1 MRLVLLG
8 PPGSGKGTQ
17 AARLKDYLQVPHI
30 STGDLLRAE
39 VAAGSP
45 LGMQAKE
52 VMARGDF
59 VSDEI
64 LLGMLEDRF
73 ARPDTAN
80 GFILD
85 GYPRNQ
91 VQADALG
98 TLLKKIGQ
106 PMDYAVQLAVPDELL
121 VERIAGRAAAEGRA
135 DDTPEV
141 VRNRLRKYNDQT
153 APVID
158 YYRQHGQ
165 LTVVNGVG
173 TLDEVLSRLI
183 EALLKKLGQP
193 MDYAV
198 QLEVPTDLLVERIAG
213 RAAAEGRADDT
224 PEVVRNRLDKYTN
237 QTAPVIDYY
246 RQHGQLTVVNGV
258 GSLDEVFTRL
268 VEALSP
274 GKEVG

>member
-17 AARLKDYLQVPHI
+17 ATRLKEYLQVPHI

-52 VMARGDF
+52 VMAQGNL

-64 LLGMLEDRF
+64 LLGMLESRF
-73 ARPDTAN
+73 SRDDTKN

-85 GYPRNQ
+85 GYPRNLA
-91 VQADALG
+91 QAAALG
-98 TLLKKIGQ
+98 ELLKKI
-106 PMDYAVQLAVPDELL
+106 
-121 VERIAGRAAAEGRA
+121 
-135 DDTPEV
+135 
-141 VRNRLRKYNDQT
+141 
-153 APVID
+153 
-158 YYRQHGQ
+158 
-165 LTVVNGVG
+165 
-173 TLDEVLSRLI
+173 
-183 EALLKKLGQP
+183 GQP

-224 PEVVRNRLDKYTN
+224 PESVRTRLKVYND
-237 QTAPVIDYY
+237 QTAPVIEYY

-258 GSLDEVFTRL
+258 GELDDVTNRL
-268 VEALSP
+268 IEALSP
-274 GKEVG
+274 AKEVG